1 MVRLTAVAMLFTAA
15 ALAADSP
22 VGHYVLRGVM
32 EVGSELLLRPDG
44 TFEYALEYGAAD
56 YEASGTWKV
65 DGDAVVLTTSGE
77 DKQAFRLIRSAAV
90 KGDGIRVIVKGPGGD
105 PADHIEVGV
114 KTGEGYLNAT
124 TDDNGV
130 ASFTT
135 KSAASSIA
143 FRIPVYSYAAG
154 PFPLNPQHNEFQFEI
169 DGAAITRVPFK
180 AERLKINGK
189 TLEMRFWDRDKVMN
203 YEKQ

>member
-1 MVRLTAVAMLFTAA
+1 MAGAVVFAAA
-15 ALAADSP
+15 ALAADG
-22 VGHYVLRGVM
+22 VAGHYVLRGVM

-44 TFEYALEYGAAD
+44 TFEYMLAYGAAD
-56 YEASGTWKV
+56 YEASGAWKV
-65 DGDAVVLTTSGE
+65 DGDSVVLTTSGE

-90 KGDGIRVIVKGPGGD
+90 KREGIRVIVKGPGGA
-105 PADHIEVGV
+105 PADHIDVGI
-114 KTGEGYLNAT
+114 KTADGYLHAT

-130 ASFTT
+130 AAFTT

-143 FRIPVYSYAAG
+143 FRIPVYEYAAG
-154 PFPLNPQHNEFQFEI
+154 PFPLNPEHNEFQFEI

-189 TLEMRFWDRDKVMN
+189 TLEMRFWDHDKVMN